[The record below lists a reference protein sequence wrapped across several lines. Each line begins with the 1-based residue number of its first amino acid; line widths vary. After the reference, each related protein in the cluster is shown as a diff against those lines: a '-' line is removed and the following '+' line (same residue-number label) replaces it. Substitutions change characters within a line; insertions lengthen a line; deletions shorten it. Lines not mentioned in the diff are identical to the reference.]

1 MPDVQ
6 ELKEATELRSRL
18 GTVSEA
24 GGQSFTGT
32 RDGESGPEDRTA

>member
-24 GGQSFTGT
+24 GGQSFTGA